1 MNKANDSEGCAANDV
16 SALATSV
23 IMPAYDEAMNLTW
36 LLPRVHQALRD
47 ADAVPSEVVVVLP
60 GFADNAEVD
69 LITGLG
75 GRVVIREP
83 SDSFGDAI
91 RSGLAAVSQD
101 SRYVVVMDADG
112 SHSPETITR
121 LLRAPTDVD
130 VVVAS
135 RYVAGGSTEN
145 SFILRVMSRA
155 LNLAYGLVL
164 GIKCRDISTNFKRY
178 RADDV
183 TSAALL
189 GRDFDVVEELFLRVK
204 LRHGSAF
211 RILEIPDHFAERKA
225 GSTKRQL
232 GPFIFSYL
240 TSLARLRWHVSRHR
254 R

>member
-1 MNKANDSEGCAANDV
+1 MSDPHSGERSSDDGGV
-16 SALATSV
+16 PLATTV
-23 IMPAYDEAMNLTW
+23 IMPAYDELMNLTW

-47 ADAVPSEVVVVLP
+47 AGADPAEVLVVLP
-60 GFADNAEVD
+60 GFADEAEVAS
-69 LITGLG
+69 IESLG

-83 SDSFGDAI
+83 SNSFGDAI
-91 RSGLAAVSQD
+91 RSGLAAVSPD

-112 SHSPETITR
+112 SHSPETIVR
-121 LLRAPTDVD
+121 LLRAAGDVD

-135 RYVAGGSTEN
+135 RYVTGGSTEN
-145 SFILRVMSRA
+145 SFTLRAMSRA

-164 GIKCRDISTNFKRY
+164 GIHCRDVSTNFKRY

-183 TSAALL
+183 RDATLT

-204 LRHGSAF
+204 LRHGSDF

-225 GSTKRQL
+225 GSTKRRL
-232 GPFIFSYL
+232 GPFIVSYL

-254 R
+254 

>member
-1 MNKANDSEGCAANDV
+1 MSSAHGNAGSVGGE
-16 SALATSV
+16 STALATSV
-23 IMPAYDEAMNLTW
+23 VMPAYDELMNLTW

-47 ADAVPSEVVVVLP
+47 AHAVPGEVLVILP
-60 GFADNAEVD
+60 GFADDAEID
-69 LITGLG
+69 AITALG

-83 SDSFGDAI
+83 SNSFGDAI
-91 RSGLAAVSQD
+91 RSGLAAVSPD
-101 SRYVVVMDADG
+101 SRFVVVMDADG
-112 SHSPETITR
+112 SHSPETIPR
-121 LLRAPTDVD
+121 LLAAPSDVD

-135 RYVAGGSTEN
+135 RYVTGGSTEN
-145 SFILRVMSRA
+145 SFTLRAMSRA

-164 GIKCRDISTNFKRY
+164 GIKCRDVSTNFKRY

-183 TSAALL
+183 RDAALS

-204 LRHGSAF
+204 LRHGSDF

-232 GPFIFSYL
+232 GPFIVSYL

-254 R
+254 W